1 MKYKFIDKITIE
13 DGLAT
18 GYYRVPTDLSIFK
31 DHFPSFPILPGVL
44 MIEATVQVAR
54 ILFKN
59 PTLVLKEAKA
69 VRYGSIIQPGAT
81 IKIEVESQ
89 NTENWTYRGQLW
101 NINTNESKDYSAM
114 TGRFSMRPV
123 R

>member
-1 MKYKFIDKITIE
+1 MKYKFIDKITID

-18 GYYRVPTDLSIFK
+18 GYYRVPADLSIFK

-69 VRYGSIIQPGAT
+69 VRYGSIIKPGAT
-81 IKIEVESQ
+81 IKIEVQSQ
-89 NTENWTYRGQLW
+89 NAENWTYKGQLW
-101 NINTNESKDYSAM
+101 NINTNDSKDYSAM

-123 R
+123 Q